1 MICITIA
8 QGSRRLALADMLN
21 AARQCDLLEVRLD
34 YFGAAPDIGELL
46 ANKPKPV
53 IFSCRRPR
61 DGGLWQGS
69 EADRLILL
77 RQCIVGKADF
87 VEVELDVADQVG
99 TLPPCRRVLSYTNL
113 DGTPADMADIYAKM
127 VAKKPDVIKLTTLAR
142 NPEEAWPLVQILG
155 KPAVPT
161 VVVGLGK
168 PGIMLTLLAKKIG
181 APWAYAALERGMESH
196 PDQPT
201 VADLKETYAYLDFE
215 HSTKLLAVTGFGEQE
230 KLHVAA
236 VNRVLKQLI
245 LPIRCL
251 PVGVGKVK
259 LFERI
264 MEAVKAV
271 GVLAQGE
278 YREELITMADQRD
291 EAAEKAGTVDVLV
304 RQGDRWQG
312 HHTFCPTVLQALKES
327 FQART
332 PAANPLQGRMV
343 MLVGT
348 GPTARYLASAL
359 QVRGAAAII
368 ASHDRTAAQE
378 LAQEVSCRHVRFEEL
393 YSTLH
398 EVLIVCDVEHDPIK
412 KGKEVGVHP
421 GYVHEGMTVMDLTS
435 PLRPSPLLDAARR
448 AGAHPIMP
456 RQLFVEQLAEQLKF
470 FTEKEASRET
480 LSQVWDA
487 QVDAER

>member
-21 AARQCDLLEVRLD
+21 ASRQCDLLEVRLD
-34 YFGAAPDIGELL
+34 CFGAAPDIGELL

-69 EADRLILL
+69 EADRLALL
-77 RQCIVGKADF
+77 RQCIVSKADF

-99 TLPPCRRVLSYTNL
+99 SLPPCRRVLSYTNL
-113 DGTPADMADIYAKM
+113 DATPTDVGDIYAQM
-127 VAKKPDVIKLTTLAR
+127 VTKKPDVIKLTTLAR

-155 KPAVPT
+155 KPVVPT

-168 PGIMLTLLAKKIG
+168 PGIMLTLLGKKIG
-181 APWAYAALERGMESH
+181 APWTYAALERGMEAH

-201 VADLKETYAYLDFE
+201 VTDLVETYYYRDFE

-236 VNRVLKQLI
+236 VNRVLKHLDH
-245 LPIRCL
+245 PARCL
-251 PVGVGKVK
+251 PVGVGSVK

-264 MEAVKAV
+264 MEGVRAV
-271 GVLAQGE
+271 GVLAQGA

-291 EAAEKAGTVDVLV
+291 EAAEKAGTVDVLL
-304 RQGDRWQG
+304 RTGDRWQG
-312 HHTFCPTVLQALKES
+312 FHTLCPTVMQALRES
-327 FQART
+327 LQTRT
-332 PAANPLQGRMV
+332 TANNPLQGRMV

-348 GPTARYLASAL
+348 GPTARYLASTL

-368 ASHDRTAAQE
+368 ASHDREAARQ
-378 LAQEVSCRHVRFEEL
+378 LAKEVSCRAVRFEEL

-398 EVLIVCDVEHDPIK
+398 DVLIVGDEEHDQHAE
-412 KGKEVGVHP
+412 GKAAGVHP
-421 GYVHEGMTVMDLTS
+421 GYVHDGMTVVDLTS

-456 RQLFVEQLAEQLKF
+456 RELFVGQLTQQLKLV
-470 FTEKEASRET
+470 TEKEVPREVVG
-480 LSQVWDA
+480 QVWE
-487 QVDAER
+487 ERVASAD

>member
-21 AARQCDLLEVRLD
+21 ASRQCDLLEVRLD
-34 YFGAAPDIGELL
+34 CFGAAPDIGELL

-69 EADRLILL
+69 ETERLVLL
-77 RQCIVGKADF
+77 RQCVVSKADF

-99 TLPPCRRVLSYTNL
+99 SLPPCRRVISYTNL
-113 DGTPADMADIYAKM
+113 GETPTDMADIYAKM
-127 VAKKPDVIKLTTLAR
+127 LAKKPDVIKLMTLAR

-155 KPAVPT
+155 KPTVPT

-168 PGIMLTLLAKKIG
+168 PGIMLSLLGKKIG
-181 APWAYAALERGMESH
+181 TPWAYAALERGMEAH

-201 VADLKETYAYLDFE
+201 VADLVETYSYRDFE

-236 VNRVLKQLI
+236 VNRVLKQLAS
-245 LPIRCL
+245 PIRCL
-251 PVGVGKVK
+251 PVGVGNVK

-278 YREELITMADQRD
+278 YREELFTMADHRD
-291 EAAEKAGTVDVLV
+291 DAAEKAVSLDVLV

-312 HHTFCPTVLQALKES
+312 HHTLCPAVLQALKES
-327 FQART
+327 LQART
-332 PAANPLQGRMV
+332 PAANPFQGRMV

-348 GPTARYLASAL
+348 GPAARYLASAL

-368 ASHDRTAAQE
+368 ASHDRAEARR
-378 LAQEVSCRHVRFEEL
+378 LAQEVSCRHVRIEEI

-398 EVLIVCDVEHDPIK
+398 DVLIVCDEEHDPHT
-412 KGKEVGVHP
+412 KGKTAGVHT
-421 GYVHEGMTVMDLTS
+421 GYVHEGLTVVDLTS

-448 AGAHPIMP
+448 VGGHPIMP
-456 RQLFVEQLAEQLKF
+456 RELFVDQLAEQLKL
-470 FTEKEASRET
+470 FTEKDVPREV
-480 LSQVWDA
+480 LGQVWD
-487 QVDAER
+487 ERVEIAP